1 MWPKSMFLKVPYEIG
16 FSSSHRVKNIK
27 DTAVMYLRLIEEDE
41 LSVSGRRWQMPVT
54 YITMHG
60 M

>member
-1 MWPKSMFLKVPYEIG
+1 MFLKVPYEIG